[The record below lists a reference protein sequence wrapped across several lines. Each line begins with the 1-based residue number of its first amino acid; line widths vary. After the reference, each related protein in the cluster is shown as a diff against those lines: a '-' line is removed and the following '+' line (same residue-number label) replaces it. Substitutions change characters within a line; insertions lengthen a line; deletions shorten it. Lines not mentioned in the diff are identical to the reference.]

1 MNLESADLKE
11 EESLLIKKLAEGVDI
26 SSLLASLK
34 LPALDIF
41 SQLASSLLPQNLIT
55 IDDGGNLSLLSPI
68 ELQEAIKT
76 GVDSL
81 QDLITQQV
89 QGVIN
94 DVTSVVQQATDSAN
108 QVIDAV
114 NIISTT
120 ILDAQTPFFEK
131 AIETVSNITNLNVD
145 TGVLSNYSGTV
156 NGVIDQIREF
166 SPRQIRDLADPEFY
180 RQVVEST
187 VAQASDELTK
197 QVLKVAQQYVAPVAS
212 IGAISSLFTTSNSL
226 LQNRGPKGGSGI
238 YSIQANVSVYYGE
251 GEGGDLDAYKKKSV
265 SKKQLVSGQSCAV
278 DNVKILIGSKVEV
291 PGIGTFTA
299 VDRLRGGG
307 YNLQLYYDTVKN
319 GIEIQNQIVNP
330 LLVRVTPADNSLSST
345 PQLVSIRGND
355 PKLI

>member
-1 MNLESADLKE
+1 MNLESADLIE
-11 EESLLIKKLAEGVDI
+11 EASLLAKKLTEGVDI
-26 SSLLASLK
+26 YSLLASLK

-41 SQLASSLLPQNLIT
+41 SQLASSLLPQNLT
-55 IDDGGNLSLLSPI
+55 QVDGEGNFSLLGPLD
-68 ELQEAIKT
+68 LQDAIKS

-81 QDLITQQV
+81 QDVITQQV

-94 DVTSVVQQATDSAN
+94 EVTSVVQQATDSAN

-114 NIISTT
+114 NTISTT
-120 ILDAQTPFFEK
+120 ILSDQTSFFEK
-131 AIETVSNITNLNVD
+131 AVETVSNITNLNVD

-156 NGVIDQIREF
+156 NKVIDQIKEF
-166 SPRQIRDLADPEFY
+166 SPKQIRDLADPEFY
-180 RQVVEST
+180 KQVVSST
-187 VAQASDELTK
+187 VAQASDALTK
-197 QVLKVAQQYVAPVAS
+197 EVLSVAQQYVAPVAS
-212 IGAISSLFTTSNSL
+212 IGAISSLFNTANSL
-226 LQNRGPKGGSGI
+226 LQNSGPRGGSNS
-238 YSIQANVSVYYGE
+238 YSIQANISVYYGK

-265 SKKQLVSGQSCAV
+265 SKKQLASGQSCAV

-307 YNLQLYYDTVKN
+307 YNLQLYYDSVDK
-319 GIEIQNQIVNP
+319 GVEIQSKIVNP
-330 LLVRVTPADNSLSST
+330 ILVKVTPADNSLSST